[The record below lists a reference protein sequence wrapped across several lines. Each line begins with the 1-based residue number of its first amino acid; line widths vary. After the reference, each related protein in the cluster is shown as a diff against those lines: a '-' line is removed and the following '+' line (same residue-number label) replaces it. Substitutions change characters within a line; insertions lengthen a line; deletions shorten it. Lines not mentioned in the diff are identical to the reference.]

1 MAGEINFYSPCEP
14 KFRDHGPSRTPH
26 SLGGDLPQAI
36 LGRNTPSLTHIC
48 DKTMNLLPQQKKKRE
63 LSDQQQAFLT
73 ALFENGGN
81 FSRACEV
88 SGYAQGSIGHLKESL
103 ADEIIEGARNILAG
117 GALKAANKLVRT
129 IDAPE
134 IERGDNIRL
143 QAAESLLNRVGLGKQ
158 ETHNVNVQAVHGV
171 VLLPPKKE
179 MVVDTQ

>member
-14 KFRDHGPSRTPH
+14 KFRDHRPLAYTFMRI
-26 SLGGDLPQAI
+26 LP
-36 LGRNTPSLTHIC
+36 LNFHIFLHIRGIS
-48 DKTMNLLPQQKKKRE
+48 MNLLPQKKKTRE
-63 LSDQQQAFLT
+63 LSDKQQTFLT

-88 SGYAQGSIGHLKESL
+88 AGYSQGSIGHLKESL
-103 ADEIIEGARNILAG
+103 ADEIIDGARNILAG
-117 GALKAANKLVRT
+117 GAIKAANKLVNT
-129 IDAPE
+129 IDSPE

-179 MVVDTQ
+179 MVVDHVD

>member
-1 MAGEINFYSPCEP
+1 MRVFVLS
-14 KFRDHGPSRTPH
+14 FHTFPH
-26 SLGGDLPQAI
+26 MSTL
-36 LGRNTPSLTHIC
+36 SLTHIC
-48 DKTMNLLPQQKKKRE
+48 DIPMNLLPKKKSRE

-88 SGYAQGSIGHLKESL
+88 SGYSQGSIGHLKESL

-117 GALKAANKLVRT
+117 GALKAANKLVAT

-143 QAAESLLNRVGLGKQ
+143 QAAESLLNRVGLGKK
-158 ETHNVNVQAVHGV
+158 ETVEHNVQAVHGV

>member
-1 MAGEINFYSPCEP
+1 
-14 KFRDHGPSRTPH
+14 
-26 SLGGDLPQAI
+26 
-36 LGRNTPSLTHIC
+36 
-48 DKTMNLLPQQKKKRE
+48 MNLLPQQRKKRE
-63 LSDQQQAFLT
+63 LSDKQQSFLT

-88 SGYAQGSIGHLKESL
+88 AGYSQGSIGHLKESL
-103 ADEIIEGARNILAG
+103 ADEIIDGARNILAG
-117 GALKAANKLVRT
+117 GAIKAANKIVAT
-129 IDAPE
+129 IDSPE

-179 MVVDTQ
+179 MVVDHVE